1 MKGLTAILMAL
12 VGFEVVS
19 GVHSIVQDKD
29 NVQAAIFEQRDVT
42 NHPRAVTIKNHA
54 TNYALKIDH
63 LASAN
68 HDAVGIHCG
77 PKVASATALGI
88 TASNTK
94 LSTVKVTN
102 DAAQTGGTVV
112 GAIGNNA
119 ERTAPVFGAENFSR
133 HGGIGYSHTAMHD
146 GAVGFCSKSASPTQ
160 SGDHFQVRSSTGRL
174 SWRVLGTGQMIISP
188 EGHGLVLECIVDG
201 KTIFSVDRAGNILAA
216 GSIKPHA
223 LRERK

>member
-1 MKGLTAILMAL
+1 MKGITAILATATA
-12 VGFEVVS
+12 FQISS
-19 GVHSIVQDKD
+19 GMQSVVQDKE

-42 NHPRAVTIKNHA
+42 NNPRAVTIKNHA

-63 LASAN
+63 LSAAS

-77 PKVASATALGI
+77 PKVAAATALGV

-102 DAAQTGGTVV
+102 DAAQVSGTVV
-112 GAIGNNA
+112 GAIGSNG
-119 ERTAPVFGAENFSR
+119 ERTAPVFGAENHSR
-133 HGGIGYSHTAMHD
+133 HGGIGYSHTAMND
-146 GAVGFCSKSASPTQ
+146 GAIRFCSKSASPTQ
-160 SGDHFQVRSSTGRL
+160 SGDHFQGRSSTGRL

-188 EGHGLVLECIVDG
+188 EGRGLVLECIVDG

-216 GSIKPHA
+216 GSIKPFA
-223 LRERK
+223 LRERR